1 MKTLLFLSAL
11 FFAGTTVNLYSLSFN
26 DANYNYVPMNRYSGK
41 KILFVNV
48 ASGSP
53 QAYQLA
59 QLQQLYTQHQDS
71 LVVIAFP
78 SNSFGREP
86 KSNAE
91 IATDYNTIYGTSFP
105 IAVKSPVINDSANII
120 FQWLGSK
127 LQNNVVDFKVDTDF
141 QKVLVDRKGIIIGIF
156 DSSIAP
162 LGTIMQDAIRTS
174 N

>member
-1 MKTLLFLSAL
+1 MKTILFLSML
-11 FFAGTTVNLYSLSFN
+11 FFAGTTVNLYTLGVD

-48 ASGSP
+48 ASSSP

-59 QLQQLYTQHQDS
+59 QLQQLYTEHQDS

-78 SNSFGREP
+78 SNSFGNEP
-86 KSNAE
+86 KNNAE
-91 IATDYNTIYGTSFP
+91 IATDYPAGYGISFP
-105 IAVKSPVINDSANII
+105 VSVKSPVVNDSANII

-141 QKVLVDRKGIIIGIF
+141 QKVLVDRKGVIIGIF

-162 LGTIMQDAIRTS
+162 LSTTMQDAIRTG